1 MGIADDYLRKEK
13 EEQDR
18 QAEKEEEEEE
28 EEDEED
34 EDELEIS
41 SVEETL
47 RAKMEGDEE
56 SDTEKHKEDK
66 GIEKGLFFKWWI
78 KPSIIYAFRHPL
90 VTSRLEKLMGSNCV
104 SLTDREF
111 MQRLQHRILIEYGN
125 AAEKRIRIREM
136 DEMERVKNLVLTGK
150 VPFSKAPPE
159 MFDHPVMVIERYC
172 QKLIAERRAKIKVP
186 KVNIPNHL
194 YWDDTIDPPSGLSIE
209 KGHMFRD
216 SFDRVC
222 IPPEK
227 FLSVDDEEDIEL
239 GYMLTNAEFETLR
252 YEDPNVR
259 RLKECQTVE
268 ELYELSDEVIGNLKT
283 MEGRVD
289 DDTSSKMSAQTM

>member
-1 MGIADDYLRKEK
+1 MGIADEFLRKE
-13 EEQDR
+13 EQAR
-18 QAEKEEEEEE
+18 K
-28 EEDEED
+28 EEDEEEKEEDDDDD
-34 EDELEIS
+34 EEEDLEIS
-41 SVEETL
+41 SVED
-47 RAKMEGDEE
+47 RGKMEGDDE
-56 SDTEKHKEDK
+56 SDTEKKDEKAIDK
-66 GIEKGLFFKWWI
+66 SLFFRWWI

-111 MQRLQHRILIEYGN
+111 MQKLQQRILIEYGN
-125 AAEKRIRIREM
+125 SAEKRIRSREM

-216 SFDRVC
+216 SLDRVC
-222 IPPEK
+222 IPPLR
-227 FLSVDDEEDIEL
+227 FLSVEDEEDIES
-239 GYMLTNAEFETLR
+239 GYMLTSAEFETLR
-252 YEDPNVR
+252 YEDINIR
-259 RLKECQTVE
+259 KLRDCQTVE
-268 ELYELSDEVIGNLKT
+268 ELYQLSDEVVGNLKT
-283 MEGRVD
+283 MESRY
-289 DDTSSKMSAQTM
+289 TEETESKMSTQTT